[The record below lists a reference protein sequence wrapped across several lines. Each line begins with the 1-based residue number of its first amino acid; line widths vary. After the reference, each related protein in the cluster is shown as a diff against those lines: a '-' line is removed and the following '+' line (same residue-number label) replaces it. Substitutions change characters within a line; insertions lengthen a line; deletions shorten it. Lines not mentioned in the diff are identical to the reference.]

1 MSHLSH
7 YSHDSRA
14 CPVVGSHRSQ
24 RGILPAIAASTLLL
38 LLAALPCKDLYATSL
53 FSLSIDEVAEDAELI
68 FEGAVLNREA
78 RVATASGIIHTYVT
92 FSVSEVIKGDYSG
105 AQLELRFT
113 GGEANG
119 EIVEVSGLTLPA
131 AGEQGI
137 YFVESLNRVLVN
149 PLLGWSQGHYLIV
162 ERDGEQQ
169 ITTNDRQP
177 VTSVQAQDQVPAAL
191 RRPQR
196 IIDGKHA
203 AATGVVTS
211 NAAALSVE
219 RPLTPAQ
226 FKARIRALLEP

>member
-1 MSHLSH
+1 
-7 YSHDSRA
+7 
-14 CPVVGSHRSQ
+14 
-24 RGILPAIAASTLLL
+24 LPAIAASTLLL